1 MYTHSSLPADAPAR
15 LFAELIQALH
25 DESGALIA
33 DDAAGLAEAE
43 ARKRHLL
50 WLLAPQASAFRAMR
64 HGENDA
70 LELFARDAAQLK
82 ALGTSGM
89 RGTR

>member
-1 MYTHSSLPADAPAR
+1 MYPHSPLPSDAPAR

-25 DESGALIA
+25 DESEALIA
-33 DDAAGLAEAE
+33 DNAAGLAKAE

-82 ALGTSGM
+82 ALCTPGM